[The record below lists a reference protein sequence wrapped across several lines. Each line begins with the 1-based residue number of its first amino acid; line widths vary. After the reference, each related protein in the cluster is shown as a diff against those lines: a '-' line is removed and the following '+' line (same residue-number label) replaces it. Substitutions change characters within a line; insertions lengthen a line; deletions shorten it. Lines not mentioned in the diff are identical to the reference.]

1 MLVSSLKLYTLRKH
15 FLSWILKFN
24 VLFVIYLP
32 ISEYDYKSN
41 GVVTEYVKQVLVT
54 ILQLF
59 TWIIIWLLIK
69 ISNIFLKLKLK
80 EEFTY
85 FTYFIGLN

>member
-85 FTYFIGLN
+85 FTFIGLN